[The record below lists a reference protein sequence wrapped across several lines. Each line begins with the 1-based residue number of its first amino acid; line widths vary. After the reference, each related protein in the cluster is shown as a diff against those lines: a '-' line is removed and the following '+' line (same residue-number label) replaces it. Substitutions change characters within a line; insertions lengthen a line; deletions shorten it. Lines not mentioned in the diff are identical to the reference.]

1 MTFKVFVDGQAGTTG
16 LRLLDYL
23 AQHDQ
28 VEVLRIADEKRKDR
42 EERARLLNAADVA
55 FLCLP
60 DEASREAVALIDN
73 PDTCVIDASTAF
85 RTAPDWVYGLPE
97 LVPEQRA
104 RIKASKRIANP
115 GCHASAFIMLVRPL
129 VEAGLLPGSE
139 VLTAYSLTGYSGG
152 GKNMIADYE
161 PADGRARDERLQSPR
176 PYALALQHKHLP
188 EMVQHGGLQ
197 HAPLFTPIV
206 GPYLQGLS
214 VQLPLSLAALGNV
227 TLEHIHTLYQRYY
240 EQELFVRVL
249 PLGDDAQLDGGC
261 WDVQHNNG
269 TNRVDILV
277 AGNADQVMLMAR
289 LDNLGKGAAGAA
301 IQSMNI
307 HLGIAEDTALARD

>member
-28 VEVLRIADEKRKDR
+28 IEVLRIADAKRKDR
-42 EERARLLNAADVA
+42 DERARLLNAADVA

-85 RTAPDWVYGLPE
+85 RTASDWVYGLPE

-104 RIKASKRIANP
+104 RIRTSKRIANP

-129 VEAGLLPGSE
+129 VEAGLLSSEE

-152 GKNMIADYE
+152 GKNMIAAYE
-161 PADGRARDERLQSPR
+161 PENGSARDARLESPR
-176 PYALALQHKHLP
+176 PYALGLQHKHLP
-188 EMVQHGGLQ
+188 EMTLHGGLN

-214 VQLPLSLAALGNV
+214 VQLPLPLAALDNAS
-227 TLEHIHTLYQRYY
+227 LEHIQAVYQRYY
-240 EQELFVRVL
+240 QQESFVSVL
-249 PLGDDAQLDGGC
+249 PLGDEQQLDSGC

-277 AGNADQVMLMAR
+277 SGNADQAILMAR

-307 HLGIAEDTALARD
+307 HLGIDEDTALVRV